1 MLYTCRLIYIEL
13 YNRVNLIPAI
23 IINCM
28 CAVQGTH
35 NTCMQH
41 ACKISQIHAYYMYQH
56 ACYLV
61 LCACNMLVTCTTFAQ
76 SLTTFHSI
84 LYGEAFCKI
93 IIAPQIHACH
103 MCQHACYLL
112 LCACNM
118 HVNAQSRRF
127 TRLYNSMLLVCMYMI
142 CSKHV
147 ISCSVHV
154 TCLLHTQHFV
164 QGLTLFHNVLYVCAP
179 VHSEINNLLFF

>member
-28 CAVQGTH
+28 CAVQDTH

-41 ACKISQIHAYYMYQH
+41 ACKISQIHACYMYQH

-76 SLTTFHSI
+76 SLTPFHSI
-84 LYGEAFCKI
+84 FMGRHFVR
-93 IIAPQIHACH
+93 
-103 MCQHACYLL
+103 LL
-112 LCACNM
+112 LRPKFM
-118 HVNAQSRRF
+118 HV
-127 TRLYNSMLLVCMYMI
+127 I
-142 CSKHV
+142 CANMHV

-154 TCLLHTQHFV
+154 TCMLMHRAGDSHGYIILCYQSA
-164 QGLTLFHNVLYVCAP
+164 C
-179 VHSEINNLLFF
+179 I